1 MEWMAEYFGLRWY
14 SLKNS
19 TKIQLTQRRLE
30 AGFPPDSLVPPPS
43 QRRAPFTKKCFLPIS
58 PPISHLQLWE
68 VKTWQSEVVLLVKN
82 TSIHLLLFTHC
93 ADVQVLTKIRPLSR
107 DQRQQTCRH
116 DQPKLHFFPWTK
128 EHNYNL
134 GLWICFRA
142 NVIFVLMQIV
152 KAFRQLCS
160 LAWEGSTPL
169 PGVKHM
175 QHCVLNTCKPK
186 FPVTGNFSQPQFT
199 AFLSQMACQP
209 PVNCE

>member
-1 MEWMAEYFGLRWY
+1 MNGWIFWTTMV
-14 SLKNS
+14 
-19 TKIQLTQRRLE
+19 LTQKFNKNTTHSKTVRSWFSSGQPGTSPIPE
-30 AGFPPDSLVPPPS
+30 KSTFHKSV
-43 QRRAPFTKKCFLPIS
+43 FYPIS
-58 PPISHLQLWE
+58 PISHLQLWE

-82 TSIHLLLFTHC
+82 TSIHLFTHC
-93 ADVQVLTKIRPLSR
+93 ADAQVLTKILSR

-116 DQPKLHFFPWTK
+116 DQPNLHFFPWTK